1 MVDIRC
7 ALISPGRYEGCR
19 TMCITHRKPRQYQ
32 MVDLPSRLDS
42 GSGLIKQDS
51 SLSVRKK
58 VSTTG
63 SRVG

>member
-1 MVDIRC
+1 
-7 ALISPGRYEGCR
+7 
-19 TMCITHRKPRQYQ
+19 MCITHRKPRQYQ